1 MIEIYI
7 YIYIN
12 IELLFNT
19 VCIIVPFSL
28 WLQIYPNIYLCLFPS
43 HQVLRQM
50 CLRSASA
57 MDWSCASGWDF
68 VFFSLN
74 LLKPSQETTLFWKWH
89 VYVYNAHVGCVSNQF
104 GPKPGIRCHRSTIP
118 QMDLFAIIPVT
129 KSCWHLLFID
139 FIEFS
144 SVACEIV
151 ARHTVDPEDGHVVD
165 CFWRIVFV

>member
-74 LLKPSQETTLFWKWH
+74 LLKPSQETTLSWKWH
-89 VYVYNAHVGCVSNQF
+89 VYVYNPHVGVSQNQF
-104 GPKPGIRCHRSTIP
+104 GPKPGIRCHGSTIP
-118 QMDLFAIIPVT
+118 QMDLFAIIRFT
-129 KSCWHLLFID
+129 KSCLA
-139 FIEFS
+139 S
-144 SVACEIV
+144 SFHWFHRIFQCGMWNCCKTYSRPRRWA
-151 ARHTVDPEDGHVVD
+151 
-165 CFWRIVFV
+165 FWRMEFV